1 MQPPAAHEA
10 LGDVGGLEGASLGRR
25 MGGEVARDS
34 DQHMAALVGCA
45 PCLILAHA
53 RLEHLEGVEAR
64 VLAQQ
69 GVGEG
74 GEEILGRMAE
84 QEIAGDEPGRRADL
98 LLAVERLEQRM
109 ADLGRIILGHD
120 LTSLSRALRDE
131 LTTATPLWFY
141 VLREAGLDGGRLGA
155 VGGRI
160 VAETFHRAME
170 GSRISILR
178 DPFFRPIFGPHPDV
192 FRMTD
197 LLKMLMTPPGA
208 KSAPFRPMPHSAP
221 VLWKHP

>member
-25 MGGEVARDS
+25 MGGEVARDG
-34 DQHMAALVGCA
+34 DQDMAALVGCA
-45 PCLILAHA
+45 PFLVLAHA
-53 RLEHLEGVEAR
+53 RLEHLEGVKAR
-64 VLAQQ
+64 VLAQER
-69 GVGEG
+69 VGEG
-74 GEEILGRMAE
+74 GEEVLGRMAE
-84 QEIAGDEPGRRADL
+84 QEIAGDEPGRADL

-170 GSRISILR
+170 GSRISILAR
-178 DPFFRPIFGPHPDV
+178 SILQANLRATPGRVPHDRPAEDC
-192 FRMTD
+192 
-197 LLKMLMTPPGA
+197 L
-208 KSAPFRPMPHSAP
+208 
-221 VLWKHP
+221 